1 MIEDL
6 NLLYKAFKDSKKNS
20 NWKPEV
26 QKFEMNWL
34 TELALLQKD
43 LSDKTYKT
51 SNNTEFIINERG
63 KTRKITSN
71 KMRDRVVRHVF
82 CDNVLYPNIEKYLIY
97 DNGASRKGKGISFTR
112 NRLLKHLRNYY
123 HHFGND
129 GYILLM
135 DFSKYYDNIRHDI
148 IKNQFKDKIDEK
160 YLWLFDLIL
169 KDFEVDVSY
178 MTDDEFLNCLNTKFN
193 SLDHPICHEGEKYM
207 SKSVN
212 IGDQCSQ
219 IFGISYTTPI
229 DNFIKIV
236 KGIKYYGR
244 YMDDSYIISSDKN
257 FLISLL
263 KEIKEQADKLGIFIN
278 NRKTQIYKLSTG
290 FRFLQ
295 NRYILT
301 NTGKVI
307 IKINPKRIT
316 AMRRK
321 LKNLTTK
328 IISKELPKTV
338 ITDLFKSWFCNYYKI
353 MSKQQK
359 QNLLNLYANLVK
371 TIEDSSIY

>member
-1 MIEDL
+1 
-6 NLLYKAFKDSKKNS
+6 
-20 NWKPEV
+20 
-26 QKFEMNWL
+26 MNWL

-51 SNNTEFIINERG
+51 SNKTEFIINERG
-63 KTRKITSN
+63 KTRRITGNKI
-71 KMRDRVVRHVF
+71 RDRVVRHVF

-193 SLDHPICHEGEKYM
+193 SLDHPICNKGEKYM
-207 SKSVN
+207 PKSVN

-236 KGIKYYGR
+236 KG
-244 YMDDSYIISSDKN
+244 
-257 FLISLL
+257 
-263 KEIKEQADKLGIFIN
+263 
-278 NRKTQIYKLSTG
+278 
-290 FRFLQ
+290 
-295 NRYILT
+295 
-301 NTGKVI
+301 
-307 IKINPKRIT
+307 
-316 AMRRK
+316 
-321 LKNLTTK
+321 
-328 IISKELPKTV
+328 
-338 ITDLFKSWFCNYYKI
+338 
-353 MSKQQK
+353 
-359 QNLLNLYANLVK
+359 VK
-371 TIEDSSIY
+371 

>member
-63 KTRKITSN
+63 KTRRITSN

-148 IKNQFKDKIDEK
+148 IKNQFKDYKMN
-160 YLWLFDLIL
+160 
-169 KDFEVDVSY
+169 Y
-178 MTDDEFLNCLNTKFN
+178 MN
-193 SLDHPICHEGEKYM
+193 
-207 SKSVN
+207 
-212 IGDQCSQ
+212 
-219 IFGISYTTPI
+219 
-229 DNFIKIV
+229 DNATSMELPWVII
-236 KGIKYYGR
+236 IIAI
-244 YMDDSYIISSDKN
+244 IIS
-257 FLISLL
+257 I
-263 KEIKEQADKLGIFIN
+263 IAQA
-278 NRKTQIYKLSTG
+278 
-290 FRFLQ
+290 
-295 NRYILT
+295 T
-301 NTGKVI
+301 NT
-307 IKINPKRIT
+307 
-316 AMRRK
+316 
-321 LKNLTTK
+321 
-328 IISKELPKTV
+328 
-338 ITDLFKSWFCNYYKI
+338 
-353 MSKQQK
+353 
-359 QNLLNLYANLVK
+359 NLVSN
-371 TIEDSSIY
+371 TTFLLLLLLALGAYNQNNNSNSCGCRNNNCYVCGQQRSFI

>member
-63 KTRKITSN
+63 KTRRITGN

-278 NRKTQIYKLSTG
+278 NQKTQIYKLST
-290 FRFLQ
+290 
-295 NRYILT
+295 
-301 NTGKVI
+301 
-307 IKINPKRIT
+307 
-316 AMRRK
+316 
-321 LKNLTTK
+321 
-328 IISKELPKTV
+328 
-338 ITDLFKSWFCNYYKI
+338 
-353 MSKQQK
+353 
-359 QNLLNLYANLVK
+359 
-371 TIEDSSIY
+371 